1 MRFFILIFIFT
12 GLTAVGFSQT
22 KEDEN
27 STEKFMPSPSNNE
40 RYGIDFKITEWE
52 TIDQSILDQIKIA
65 DYEELRQENNDLTFY
80 LTDFNL
86 TLELFSIEKTLE
98 NAQKSKINI
107 PYFHW
112 KYVK

>member
-1 MRFFILIFIFT
+1 MRFFIFIIIFT
-12 GLTAVGFSQT
+12 GLSAVGFSQT

-27 STEKFMPSPSNNE
+27 SAEKFMLPPSNTE
-40 RYGIDFKITEWE
+40 RYGIDFKISEWSV
-52 TIDQSILDQIKIA
+52 IDQVILDQIKIA
-65 DYEELRQENNDLTFY
+65 DYEELRHETNDLTFY
-80 LTDFNL
+80 LSDLNL
-86 TLELFSIEKTLE
+86 TIELFSIEKTLE